1 MKFLFIVLKLLNGG
15 LAFLGMYFTSHFW
28 IGTEQ
33 QWQAE
38 INKGFWE
45 FFFSRLLFTLII
57 GGLFF
62 LVSLL
67 LNWIFR
73 KKVNYGKNKN
83 LVELSALIFI
93 SIVMVSITMMK

>member
-1 MKFLFIVLKLLNGG
+1 MKSLFAIFKILIG
-15 LAFLGMYFTSHFW
+15 LSSIAGMYFASHFS
-28 IGTEQ
+28 IGSKQDWDTAIQ
-33 QWQAE
+33 
-38 INKGFWE
+38 NNFWE